1 MEYREMIRDCL
12 RNIKG
17 KNFNIEEGLVFNG
30 WLDSIER
37 IELINVLEKS
47 FHFTLP
53 VNEIDIDQLDSIDNI
68 CTLVRNHLEE
78 L

>member
-1 MEYREMIRDCL
+1 MEYKEMIRNCL

-17 KNFNIEEGLVFNG
+17 GNFNIEEGLVFNG

-37 IELINVLEKS
+37 IELINSLEEN
-47 FHFTLP
+47 FHFKLP
-53 VNEIDIDQLDSIDNI
+53 VNEINIDQLDSIENI
-68 CTLVRNHLEE
+68 CTLVRNHMEE